1 MPLSVLFSIL
11 IAFHILLTYNVHK
24 KYAHANC
31 ADLSGGVCPMAE
43 YICFKK
49 VRTENEIME
58 VHVSAQNP
66 VISASAKIYVNA
78 AILEELQE
86 QIYAFLREQD
96 LAAYW
101 ENDVPGIGGPPC
113 VTLKLLPQDRSGH
126 VLAEIYM
133 ELNDGG
139 SFMEHNC
146 RFYVS
151 ADRLQLKTFAQG
163 IPQFCRDGNDCC
175 LVLGQMQN

>member
-1 MPLSVLFSIL
+1 MLL
-11 IAFHILLTYNVHK
+11 I
-24 KYAHANC
+24 KYALTNC
-31 ADLSGGVCPMAE
+31 RRSLKGEWPMAD
-43 YICFKK
+43 YICFQKI
-49 VRTENEIME
+49 RTEKDVME
-58 VHVSAQNP
+58 VHVSAGNP
-66 VISASAKIYVNA
+66 VIAACAKIYVDDK
-78 AILEELQE
+78 ILSDLQE
-86 QIYAFLREQD
+86 QIFFFLREQD

-113 VTLKLLPQDRSGH
+113 VTLKFLPQDNKEL

-151 ADRLQLKTFAQG
+151 VNRAQLEAFALG
-163 IPQFCRDGNDCC
+163 IPEFCSGSSGCS
-175 LVLGQMQN
+175 LSLGK

>member
-1 MPLSVLFSIL
+1 M
-11 IAFHILLTYNVHK
+11 
-24 KYAHANC
+24 
-31 ADLSGGVCPMAE
+31 GE
-43 YICFKK
+43 YICFEK
-49 VRTENEIME
+49 VRTENGIME
-58 VHVSAQNP
+58 VHVSARNP
-66 VISASAKIYVNA
+66 VIQASAKIYVDSK
-78 AILEELQE
+78 ILNELQE
-86 QIYAFLREQD
+86 QIFAFLKEQD

-113 VTLKLLPQDRSGH
+113 VTLKLLPQDHDGH

-151 ADRLQLKTFAQG
+151 AHRLQLEAFAQG
-163 IPQFCRDGNDCC
+163 IPQFCCDDSGCR
-175 LVLGQMQN
+175 LILGQMQT